1 MILLPHI
8 CRAPQNG
15 TRGHQRCRALF
26 VILALCALPLAKIEP
41 AHAEIDY
48 PYCMKV
54 YSRDWYVD
62 CRFSTLAQCQ
72 ASASGRSAECYLDPF
87 YKGKPGSTYY
97 VGKSYLPSGGYYGPD
112 FYAGSGITAP
122 RTSKRTK
129 HHHHHH

>member
-1 MILLPHI
+1 M
-8 CRAPQNG
+8 
-15 TRGHQRCRALF
+15 F
-26 VILALCALPLAKIEP
+26 VLALYALPLATIEP

-87 YKGKPGSTYY
+87 YKGKPGSPYH
-97 VGKSYLPSGGYYGPD
+97 VGPTYLPSGGYYGPD
-112 FYAGSGITAP
+112 FYAGSATVTAP
-122 RTSKRTK
+122 RSSSGSKRARRHR
-129 HHHHHH
+129 HHH